1 MTTHKLGRSKWTSY
15 PIVAEQIHE
24 DEIEQQ
30 VRTATCPRCETNEY
44 LIAGVEWKRGDPL
57 WGGSWREHPELTIC
71 NNCEQLQFGGVV
83 VSLHTMRRKMIEA
96 GIPIDDTHPYYL
108 EPADE

>member
-1 MTTHKLGRSKWTSY
+1 MQ
-15 PIVAEQIHE
+15 QINEH
-24 DEIEQQ
+24 EIEQE
-30 VRTATCPRCETNEY
+30 VRTATCPRCEVNEY
-44 LIAGVEWKRGDPL
+44 LIAGVEWKRGDPMYGGLSRVAWKKIDPL
-57 WGGSWREHPELTIC
+57 WGPWERVEEMIC
-71 NNCEQLQFGGVV
+71 NNCDQIQNGGIV